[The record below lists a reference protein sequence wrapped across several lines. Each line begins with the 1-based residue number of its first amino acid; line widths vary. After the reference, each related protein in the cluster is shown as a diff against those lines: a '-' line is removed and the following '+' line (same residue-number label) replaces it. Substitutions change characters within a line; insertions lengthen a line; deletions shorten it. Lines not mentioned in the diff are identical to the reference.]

1 MFRLYGSFFLVGFT
15 CILFMTTG
23 AHAAEPTDKPLEP
36 AANTSQQEK
45 SAPKKQTS
53 NDAKK
58 DAFSETVD
66 PARVRE
72 EIDAIRTDNSLPD
85 EMRARCQ
92 EILTTTLKDI
102 ESLGWR
108 GR

>member
-1 MFRLYGSFFLVGFT
+1 
-15 CILFMTTG
+15 MTTP
-23 AHAAEPTDKPLEP
+23 AHASQAIASPAKPTETT
-36 AANTSQQEK
+36 NQQEK
-45 SAPKKQTS
+45 PTAQKKQAP
-53 NDAKK
+53 NDTKK
-58 DAFSETVD
+58 NEPSETVD

-102 ESLGWR
+102 ESREEDQLTNSATCQSC
-108 GR
+108 